1 MDKVILAS
9 ARALVSQWA
18 HLGYAGC
25 EDQCTLH
32 LESEFPDAIHNAELE
47 CALTEEWPLPT
58 PIFA

>member
-18 HLGYAGC
+18 HLGYDGC

-32 LESEFPDAIHNAELE
+32 LESEFPDANINDELE
-47 CALTEEWPLPT
+47 YALVEEWPLPA